1 MSEYSAKTLREKAK
15 ARARALANPGSYAK
29 DQEVSSA
36 DWSPAEPLNADVKT
50 GARPVGKGA
59 RLYKRGGKVAGSPSK
74 ARADRKPRA
83 TGGRAVEKEIGIG
96 MANKDVRAANEQ
108 REGKKH
114 IGAFKKGGR
123 TKKNIGGVLEKISPA
138 YAAMRSIQRGS
149 DEEQQTKDRLQQAAM
164 MNAARGAK
172 KGGKIVKKAGGATS
186 IPTDKETRT
195 NKDRIGSEKIKPV
208 RASAQ
213 HYKKGGKI
221 KKAGGG
227 SFLEKIVGKPK
238 TGSDMSQVGKM
249 GSARYPTEEKE
260 TMKEIISPRDTTKE
274 TVETMERLGEAG
286 RKKGGRAERKAGG
299 RAKGKGKTN
308 INIVINAGKKGG
320 PEMPPLDMGAGMP
333 SAPMMPPPGLPPGPG
348 PAAPPPAG
356 LPMGGMPGA
365 PVPGMNTGGRAKKF
379 FGGPMMGKG
388 RMPQNG
394 LPFGRPGPFN
404 QPSPFPAAGQLGQM
418 PPQSGG
424 FAKGTTGA
432 PPMGSMNQLGNM
444 PPGMNQLGNMPQG
457 QQMQQLP
464 PEALAMMQRGQQ
476 MAQSPQGSVNS
487 GAPRQAGPNQ
497 DFANALQQMQRMQ
510 QMQQGLT
517 PGQMGPSQQAQQA
530 LFNPAIGFSGQQ
542 SQAPQMQQGIVQP
555 PAQPRMV
562 GRKAGGRITKI
573 AKSYKDM
580 EAGAASGE
588 GRLQKTDIEKRHAD
602 APARKAGGRI
612 SKIAKSF
619 KDMTAGAGDG
629 EGRLQKMD
637 IAKFK
642 RARSK

>member
-1 MSEYSAKTLREKAK
+1 
-15 ARARALANPGSYAK
+15 
-29 DQEVSSA
+29 
-36 DWSPAEPLNADVKT
+36 
-50 GARPVGKGA
+50 
-59 RLYKRGGKVAGSPSK
+59 
-74 ARADRKPRA
+74 
-83 TGGRAVEKEIGIG
+83 

-172 KGGKIVKKAGGATS
+172 KGGKVVKKAGGATS

-208 RASAQ
+208 RAKAET
-213 HYKKGGKI
+213 YKSGGRSKKQYGGGK
-221 KKAGGG
+221 G
-227 SFLEKIVGKPK
+227 SFLERMVGKPK

-286 RKKGGRAERKAGG
+286 RKKGGRTGRDDGGSVKIPKTMHKFDSSGKMIPPARYDIYNTRTGKIVGKAKSRTGSTRAVDRRDNDYGAYAHRAVPVYEGSSSDQTDSSDRDGLKTGG

-308 INIVINAGKKGG
+308 IHITINAGKKGG

-356 LPMGGMPGA
+356 LPMGG
-365 PVPGMNTGGRAKKF
+365 
-379 FGGPMMGKG
+379 
-388 RMPQNG
+388 
-394 LPFGRPGPFN
+394 
-404 QPSPFPAAGQLGQM
+404 
-418 PPQSGG
+418 
-424 FAKGTTGA
+424 
-432 PPMGSMNQLGNM
+432 
-444 PPGMNQLGNMPQG
+444 PPGMP
-457 QQMQQLP
+457 
-464 PEALAMMQRGQQ
+464 
-476 MAQSPQGSVNS
+476 
-487 GAPRQAGPNQ
+487 
-497 DFANALQQMQRMQ
+497 
-510 QMQQGLT
+510 T
-517 PGQMGPSQQAQQA
+517 PGIPGM
-530 LFNPAIGFSGQQ
+530 
-542 SQAPQMQQGIVQP
+542 P
-555 PAQPRMV
+555 P

-573 AKSYKDM
+573 ARSYKDM

-588 GRLQKTDIEKRHAD
+588 GRLQKTDIEKRHTD
-602 APARKAGGRI
+602 APTRKTGGRI

-642 RARSK
+642 KARSK